1 VNGAPQAQTLL
12 QSRKE
17 TTMRALWRLFLVPLA
32 VAAAVLTG
40 GAPAHLAAA
49 PVHHS
54 APLADCPAGTNWDH
68 ITMTCQ

>member
-1 VNGAPQAQTLL
+1 
-12 QSRKE
+12 
-17 TTMRALWRLFLVPLA
+17 MRALWRLFLVPLA

-40 GAPAHLAAA
+40 GAPGHLAAA

>member
-1 VNGAPQAQTLL
+1 
-12 QSRKE
+12 
-17 TTMRALWRLFLVPLA
+17 MRALWRLFLVPLA

-40 GAPAHLAAA
+40 GAPGHLAAA
-49 PVHHS
+49 PGHHS